1 MPPRYGSSA
10 EDSSSPPKVDEAE
23 KPKKRKGKKVKKD
36 ADHAPLTSGK
46 KGHEDDDDDDESD
59 DLDGLEGVLN
69 QAGDKDVNRKP
80 AAKTKDNPKKR
91 PAASRG
97 SKKKDHIGCVVD
109 IMNMYSNWTMVRV
122 IK

>member
-1 MPPRYGSSA
+1 M
-10 EDSSSPPKVDEAE
+10 DEAE

-46 KGHEDDDDDDESD
+46 KGHEDDDDDESD

-109 IMNMYSNWTMVRV
+109 FMNMYMVRV

>member
-46 KGHEDDDDDDESD
+46 KGHEDDDDDESD

-109 IMNMYSNWTMVRV
+109 FMNMYMVRV